1 MTILPTG
8 RGGSPVLAVDSPASG
23 AALRP
28 QPCGDTVR
36 PAEPP
41 AAVDPVAV
49 TMSGGGFRA
58 AVAAVGAVRLLASAG
73 LLPSLRY
80 LSSVSGGSVAN
91 GLVAVNWPQLRER
104 DYAPRAF
111 DDLVVRPLE
120 RRLTGRSLTWSL
132 VRGMWRTIG
141 PATRT
146 DLLARRFDEWFF
158 DGRQL
163 TDLDPEV
170 RWIVNA
176 ANQTSGV
183 RFTFE
188 RDVVGDYTIGL
199 IPTRDTGI
207 ALSLAVAASAAV
219 PGVFA
224 PVVIRGLDFRCA
236 TGDPALLDGGT
247 YDNTG
252 LEALAGDRHRG
263 AFLVAL
269 DAGGLMRPGG
279 YGRVPLVRDLVRANT
294 LLYRQS
300 TSLRTRALVRQFELG
315 RAHGRGPLPLGARRG
330 VLFAL
335 ATSFPDPSP
344 GKLAEWCERFPEH
357 RTFAGADL
365 AHVPTDFAKLDPI
378 LYRALVYRG
387 WWLAGAALAVY
398 HPERLPSIRRLTP
411 PEL

>member
-1 MTILPTG
+1 M
-8 RGGSPVLAVDSPASG
+8 
-23 AALRP
+23 
-28 QPCGDTVR
+28 R
-36 PAEPP
+36 PAEPT
-41 AAVDPVAV
+41 ATADPVAV

-58 AVAAVGAVRLLASAG
+58 AVTAIGAVRLLASAG
-73 LLPSLRY
+73 LLPSMRY

-91 GLVAVNWPQLRER
+91 GLVAVNWPRLRER
-104 DYAPRAF
+104 DYSPCAV
-111 DDLVVRPLE
+111 DDLVVRPLG

-158 DGRQL
+158 GGRQL
-163 TDLDPEV
+163 ADLDSEV

-199 IPTRDTGI
+199 VPTRETGI
-207 ALSLAVAASAAV
+207 TLSRAVAASAAV

-224 PVVIRGLDFRCA
+224 PVVLRGLDFRCA

-252 LEALAGDRHRG
+252 LEALAGDRHRD

-279 YGRVPLVRDLVRANT
+279 YGRVPLVRDLVRANA

-300 TSLRTRALVRQFELG
+300 TTLRTRALVRQFELG
-315 RAHGRGPLPLGARRG
+315 RAHGPAPLPRGARRG
-330 VLFAL
+330 VLFTL
-335 ATSFPDPSP
+335 ATRFPDPAA
-344 GKLAEWCERFPEH
+344 GKLPEWCERFPDH
-357 RTFAGADL
+357 RKYAGADL
-365 AHVPTDFAKLDPI
+365 ALVPTDFAKLDPI
-378 LYRALVYRG
+378 LFRALVYRG
-387 WWLAGAALAVY
+387 WWLAGAALAAY
-398 HPERLPSIRRLTP
+398 HPERLRSIRRMTP